1 MEIHNQYGHY
11 QVLDSEGGVVCSFA
25 TLEAA
30 SVVMRYLM
38 GVPQDADEIGKAR
51 SYIDAYD
58 LESQRKDAERA
69 AKKEAARQKAK
80 ARKEAKAA
88 QMEGGASND

>member
-38 GVPQDADEIGKAR
+38 GVPQGADEAGKAR
-51 SYIDAYD
+51 AFIEAHD
-58 LESQRKDAERA
+58 EEEQRKDAERQK
-69 AKKEAARQKAK
+69 KKEEARQKAK

>member
-1 MEIHNQYGHY
+1 MEIHNRYGNY
-11 QVLDSEGGVVCSFA
+11 QIIDREGGVICHFA

-38 GVPQDADEIGKAR
+38 GVPQDADETGKAR
-51 SYIDAYD
+51 AYIEAHD
-58 LESQRKDAERA
+58 EEERRKDAERA

-80 ARKEAKAA
+80 ARKEARAA
-88 QMEGGASND
+88 QEEGAAVEP